1 MGFHSWLGEEN
12 CRVMSYAQR
21 KELSGNPVVA
31 WTMTIA
37 LVGGL
42 LYAIVTGLAYSVVKK
57 GIENLKVVDV
67 EQQPPPPPKEPPPP
81 PKDMPKVPPPPVTP
95 PPLVRMEAPPPPI
108 QVITSAAPP
117 PPYIPPV
124 VAAPPAP
131 PAPPPPRKVEAA
143 HARGDVRTLF
153 STDDYPASAQSAG
166 AEGTAQAQLTIG
178 PDGRVVGCSLI
189 RSTGNGALDSATCN
203 VLRRRAKF
211 TPARDS
217 SGNPTTDTYTTPTI
231 VWRLESCRPQTEFQK
246 ESNVIKAAP
255 AAENPY
261 GLWQALE
268 QGGIIAWSVFIIL
281 AI

>member
-1 MGFHSWLGEEN
+1 
-12 CRVMSYAQR
+12 MSYAQR
-21 KELSGNPVVA
+21 KEISGNRTLAIIMVVVLQL
-31 WTMTIA
+31 A
-37 LVGGL
+37 LG
-42 LYAIVTGLAYSVVKK
+42 YAIVTGLAYNVIKK
-57 GIENLKVVDV
+57 AATDLKTFDV
-67 EQQPPPPPKEPPPP
+67 EEQPPPPEEPPPP

-178 PDGRVVGCSLI
+178 PDGRVVGCTLVQ
-189 RSTGNGALDSATCN
+189 STGNGALDTATCN
-203 VLRRRAKF
+203 ILRRRAKF
-211 TPARDS
+211 TPAKDS
-217 SGNPTTDTYTTPTI
+217 NGQPTTDTYTTPPI
-231 VWRLESCRPQTEFQK
+231 RWQLE
-246 ESNVIKAAP
+246 
-255 AAENPY
+255 
-261 GLWQALE
+261 G
-268 QGGIIAWSVFIIL
+268 
-281 AI
+281 